1 MSIFVP
7 CTTRVCTWA
16 HPGHRICSAY
26 TSSPVLSISSFLAM
40 PQRSR
45 GRRGLIS
52 GREIFTF
59 YTNGRSGSVG
69 RMRDGQDNA
78 RTSFSVACLVIR
90 GVCAARPLSSS
101 SQRVI
106 PFGGLCMMGDWGWNG
121 RGVGEAVIK
130 ICLWNWKASQISTS
144 SWTKLSRA
152 VAGPSSHRENVSDC
166 IFSLLRMWVDIRE
179 SQTGMDIN

>member
-1 MSIFVP
+1 
-7 CTTRVCTWA
+7 
-16 HPGHRICSAY
+16 
-26 TSSPVLSISSFLAM
+26 M

-106 PFGGLCMMGDWGWNG
+106 PFGGLYMYDK
-121 RGVGEAVIK
+121 RLDGVE
-130 ICLWNWKASQISTS
+130 WPWE
-144 SWTKLSRA
+144 KLS
-152 VAGPSSHRENVSDC
+152 
-166 IFSLLRMWVDIRE
+166 LRSVYGTEKLRR
-179 SQTGMDIN
+179 